1 MRFHV
6 VIRYIS
12 FSLILNSIFMII
24 SGIISAFNSDGGMIP
39 LFYSGLVTALV
50 GIFPLIFVPQAEKIT
65 NKEGLLIVV
74 LSWILSCLVGT
85 LPYVLWGGGVF
96 SFSNAW
102 FESVS
107 GFTTTGATILSDIEA
122 VPMGLLFWRAST
134 HWIGGIG
141 IIIFVLAVLP
151 FLGIA
156 EMVLF
161 RSEVS
166 SMAAENFRH
175 RASKAIQIIAGV
187 YFGLTLAE
195 TVLLMLFGMNLFDAV
210 THSFATIATG
220 GFSPKNASVA
230 YYDSVGIEIVIMIF
244 MLLSGI
250 HFALLYGAA
259 TGKWKEFWKSTIV
272 RYYVLANVILSFVA
286 AYDTWG
292 KNYDSF
298 WQALRYSSFQILSVG
313 TSTGFATADSAVWPF
328 LSKMILIYFTLQ
340 CACAG
345 STSGG
350 IKVDR
355 VVILWKAFRRQLKS
369 LMHPNAVFQVRL
381 DNNTVSD
388 DMVNK
393 GVLFIAIYLTVAFV
407 ITTAITAFGVDLL
420 TAFSGTIAAM
430 GNVGPGLGTVGSVAN
445 YGHLPD
451 GVKWLL
457 SLAMLLGRV
466 EIYSIFIFFNPK
478 QWKRSVAY

>member
-6 VIRYIS
+6 AIRYIA
-12 FSLILNSIFMII
+12 LALLLNSVFMII
-24 SGIISAFNSDGGMIP
+24 SGIISAINGDEGMIP
-39 LFYSGLVTALV
+39 LFYSGLITAFF
-50 GIFPLIFVPQAEKIT
+50 GIFPLIFVPPAEKIT

-74 LSWILSCLVGT
+74 MSWLLSCLVGT

-96 SFSNAW
+96 TFTNSW

-156 EMVLF
+156 ELVLF

-175 RASKAIQIIAGV
+175 RARRAIQILAGV
-187 YFGLTLAE
+187 YVGLTLME

-230 YYDSVGIEIVIMIF
+230 YYNSVGIEIVIMIF

-250 HFALLYGAA
+250 HFALLFAAA
-259 TGKWKEFWKSTIV
+259 TGRVREFWNSTIV
-272 RYYVLANVILSFVA
+272 RYYVLANVVGIIIASFN
-286 AYDTWG
+286 TWG
-292 KNYDSF
+292 KNYDTF
-298 WQALRYSSFQILSVG
+298 WEALRYSSFQILSVG

-328 LSKMILIYFTLQ
+328 LSHMILIFFTLQ

-388 DMVNK
+388 DLVFK
-393 GVLFIAIYLTVAFV
+393 SVLFIAIYLAIAF
-407 ITTAITAFGVDLL
+407 ISTMLIAALGVDLL
-420 TAFSGTIAAM
+420 TSFTATIASM
-430 GNVGPGLGTVGSVAN
+430 GNVGPGLGSVGSVSN
-445 YGHLPD
+445 YGHLP
-451 GVKWLL
+451 VLAKWIL
-457 SLAMLLGRV
+457 SVAMLLGRV
-466 EIYSIFIFFNPK
+466 EIYSLFIFFTPK
-478 QWKRSVAY
+478 QWKRSVTY

>member
-1 MRFHV
+1 MRFQV
-6 VIRYIS
+6 VLRYIA
-12 FSLILNSIFMII
+12 FSLLLNSAFMII
-24 SGIISAFNSDGGMIP
+24 SGIISLAYGDQGAIP
-39 LFYSGLVTALV
+39 LFYSGLVTALF
-50 GIFPLIFVPQAEKIT
+50 GIFPILFVPAADKIT
-65 NKEGLLIVV
+65 NKEGLMIVV
-74 LSWILSCLVGT
+74 MSWLLSCLVGT
-85 LPYVLWGGGVF
+85 LPYVLWEGGVF
-96 SFSNAW
+96 TFTNAW

-156 EMVLF
+156 ELVLF

-175 RASKAIQIIAGV
+175 RARKAIQIVAGV
-187 YFGLTLAE
+187 YVGLTILE
-195 TVLLMLFGMNLFDAV
+195 TFFLMIFGMNLFDAV

-230 YYDSVGIEIVIMIF
+230 YYNSVAIEVTIMIF

-250 HFALLYGAA
+250 HFALLYAAA
-259 TGKWKEFWKSTIV
+259 TGRIKDFWRSTVV
-272 RYYVLANVILSFVA
+272 RYYVFANIVGTLIA
-286 AYDTWG
+286 AFNTWG

-298 WQALRYSSFQILSVG
+298 WDALRYSSFQILSVG
-313 TSTGFATADSAVWPF
+313 TSTGFATANSAVWPF
-328 LSKMILIYFTLQ
+328 MSHMILIFFTLQ

-355 VVILWKAFRRQLKS
+355 VVILWKAFMRQLRS
-369 LMHPNAVFQVRL
+369 LMHPNAVFPVKL

-388 DMVNK
+388 DMVYK
-393 GVLFIAIYLTVAFV
+393 SVLFIAVYLLIAFISTMLIAAMNV
-407 ITTAITAFGVDLL
+407 DLTTAFT
-420 TAFSGTIAAM
+420 GTIAAM
-430 GNVGPGLGTVGSVAN
+430 GNVGPGLGSVGSIAN
-445 YGHLPD
+445 YGHLPQ
-451 GVKWLL
+451 GAKWVL
-457 SLAMLLGRV
+457 SVAMLLGRV
-466 EIYSIFIFFNPK
+466 EIYSIFIFFTPK
-478 QWKRSVAY
+478 QWKKSVTY